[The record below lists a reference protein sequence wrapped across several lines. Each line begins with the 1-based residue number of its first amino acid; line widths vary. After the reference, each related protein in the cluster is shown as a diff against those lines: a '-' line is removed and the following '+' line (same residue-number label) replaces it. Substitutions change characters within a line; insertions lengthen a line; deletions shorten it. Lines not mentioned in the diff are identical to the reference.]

1 MLDSFLSLL
10 YPRVCVHCKQSLV
23 RGEENLCS
31 DCLEKLPVNER
42 LSDFH
47 ELRHAVFSSHM
58 FRTLFYFLKF
68 YKSGITQSLLHQIK
82 YGGNTELATYLGLWY
97 GNRLEKEGFQDNFDL
112 VIPVPLHKNKLR
124 IRGYN
129 QSDFIAIGLAQIL
142 TAEIDINFL
151 KRVINNPTQ
160 TRKTRIERMQNVSG
174 IFKVNH
180 TRHSFASRIL
190 LVDDVLTT
198 GATLESCA
206 VVLHDAGYS
215 DLSFAT
221 IAYAKK

>member
-1 MLDSFLSLL
+1 MFESFLSLL
-10 YPRVCVHCKQSLV
+10 YPRVCVHCKRSLV

-42 LSDFH
+42 LGDFH
-47 ELRHAVFSSHM
+47 ELRHAVFSAYM

-82 YGGNTELATYLGLWY
+82 YEGNTELATILGLWY
-97 GNRLEKEGFQDNFDL
+97 GNRLEKEGFRDNFDL
-112 VIPVPLHKNKLR
+112 VIPVPLHIKKLR
-124 IRGYN
+124 TRGYN
-129 QSDFIAIGLAQIL
+129 QSDFIANGLAQIL
-142 TAEIDINFL
+142 SAEIDINFL
-151 KRVINNPTQ
+151 KRDINNPTQ

-174 IFKVNH
+174 IFKINH
-180 TRHSFASRIL
+180 TRHSQASRIL

-206 VVLHDAGYS
+206 VTLLDAGYS